1 MKKKEI
7 YRKAKEAEYKA
18 YKRIQAFVLSA
29 GVLSFL
35 INWRIG
41 LVGCLL
47 FIWNDI
53 MFDLGNREHLAEE
66 YENGY
71 VPRGLRMM
79 FKSWGVYIIFAAVM
93 LWLLYSAPVHQWS

>member
-1 MKKKEI
+1 MKKELYK
-7 YRKAKEAEYKA
+7 KAKEAEYKT
-18 YKRIQAFVLSA
+18 YKKIQACVLSL
-29 GVLSFL
+29 GLLSFL

-66 YENGY
+66 YQTGY

-93 LWLLYSAPVHQWS
+93 LWLLYSAPVHQW